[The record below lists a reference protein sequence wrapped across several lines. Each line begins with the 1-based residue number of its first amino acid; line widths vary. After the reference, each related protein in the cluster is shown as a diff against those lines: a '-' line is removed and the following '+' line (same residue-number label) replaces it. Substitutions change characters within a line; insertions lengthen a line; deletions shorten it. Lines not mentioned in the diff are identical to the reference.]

1 MIIEKDRHYSV
12 IQSFAS
18 RTENEYEVYDY
29 NQNRAGYI
37 VENTSDN
44 TFEVYHSPFNITEI
58 NEEDYRMID
67 YADNLDEAI
76 SIITSE
82 IDYDLN

>member
-12 IQSFAS
+12 IKTFTADNECQF
-18 RTENEYEVYDY
+18 NEYDVLDY

-37 VENTSDN
+37 VEDINTKS
-44 TFEVYHSPFNITEI
+44 FEIYHNAV
-58 NEEDYRMID
+58 EDYSDYTMID
-67 YADNLDEAI
+67 YADSLDEAI
-76 SIITSE
+76 YIITCE

>member
-12 IQSFAS
+12 IQSFTADN
-18 RTENEYEVYDY
+18 TCNENEFTVYDY

-37 VENTSDN
+37 VESLEDN
-44 TFEVYHSPFNITEI
+44 TFEVYHSPNSDFS
-58 NEEDYRMID
+58 DYTMID
-67 YADNLDEAI
+67 YADDLDEAI
-76 SIITSE
+76 YIITSE

>member
-12 IQSFAS
+12 IQSFTADN
-18 RTENEYEVYDY
+18 TCNENEFTVLDY

-37 VENTSDN
+37 VESLEDN
-44 TFEVYHSPFNITEI
+44 TFEVYHSPNSDFS
-58 NEEDYRMID
+58 DYTMID
-67 YADNLDEAI
+67 YADDLEEAI
-76 SIITSE
+76 YIITSE

>member
-12 IQSFAS
+12 IQSFTADN
-18 RTENEYEVYDY
+18 TCNENEFTVLDY

-37 VENTSDN
+37 VESLEDN
-44 TFEVYHSPFNITEI
+44 TFEVYHSPNSDFS
-58 NEEDYRMID
+58 DYTSID
-67 YADNLDEAI
+67 YADDLDEAI
-76 SIITSE
+76 YIITSE